1 MIWPPR
7 RSSPVRPDHAVLLPG
22 GWHGR
27 DRLQRWPRG
36 VSEGVVSLR
45 AQLSRRLRIGR
56 GAVAAV
62 LVLAA
67 MVNPSSVEGAD
78 SGPVG
83 TDGKLSSCPESPNC
97 VSSDAPKGSHYV
109 APFEILGEP
118 AQVWAVVLRTVSGW
132 PRTRVVE
139 EGPDF
144 VRAECR
150 TPLLRFVDD
159 LELQLRPSAGL
170 IAVRSASRVGW
181 SDLGVNR
188 KRVEALRAKLREE
201 GVVR

>member
-1 MIWPPR
+1 MIWPR
-7 RSSPVRPDHAVLLPG
+7 RRWSPARLEHTVLLPG
-22 GWHGR
+22 GWPGR

-36 VSEGVVSLR
+36 VSDRVGSLR
-45 AQLSRRLRIGR
+45 ARLSCRLRTGR

-67 MVNPSSVEGAD
+67 MVNPSSLEGAE

-83 TDGKLSSCPESPNC
+83 TNGKLPPCPESPNC
-97 VSSDAPKGSHYV
+97 VSTDAPEGSHHV
-109 APFEILGEP
+109 APFEISGEP

-139 EGPDF
+139 EGPVF

-181 SDLGVNR
+181 SDLGTNR